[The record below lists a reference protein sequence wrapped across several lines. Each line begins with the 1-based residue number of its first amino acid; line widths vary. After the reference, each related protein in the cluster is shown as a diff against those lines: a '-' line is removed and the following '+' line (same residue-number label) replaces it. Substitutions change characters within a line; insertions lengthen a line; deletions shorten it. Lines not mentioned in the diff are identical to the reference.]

1 MAVAGDMDTG
11 ETGCKEKAKTMEV
24 RLSVDHG
31 KLQNGAIANAS
42 IQKDFFYFIS
52 LFLLIFR
59 TLKNFKHG
67 FGMN

>member
-11 ETGCKEKAKTMEV
+11 QPGCKERAKTMEV
-24 RLSVDHG
+24 RLSVDYG
-31 KLQNGAIANAS
+31 KLQNDAIANAS
-42 IQKDFFYFIS
+42 IQKDFFIS
-52 LFLLIFR
+52 LFLLIFS

>member
-11 ETGCKEKAKTMEV
+11 ETGCKERAKTMEV

-31 KLQNGAIANAS
+31 KLQNDAIANAS
-42 IQKDFFYFIS
+42 IQKDFFIS
-52 LFLLIFR
+52 LFLLIFS